1 MVCYNN
7 IGCVVIQLSTL
18 ILPKSFKGAET
29 SNTNFVVLL
38 GFENLLFWGNN
49 KNLELNFPL
58 SSICWNFQ
66 NRHDLYNKHQIG
78 LCPFV
83 QICTSLQS
91 KSKTTCIYKISNK
104 TAKTTRE
111 ETERKIGILITHIHH
126 PSAHIS
132 QYRYE
137 QQLHL
142 CIRRHSTFAS
152 KSHFV
157 VIFIANES
165 CWIK

>member
-58 SSICWNFQ
+58 SVEIF
-66 NRHDLYNKHQIG
+66 KIG
-78 LCPFV
+78 T
-83 QICTSLQS
+83 ICT
-91 KSKTTCIYKISNK
+91 TN
-104 TAKTTRE
+104 
-111 ETERKIGILITHIHH
+111 
-126 PSAHIS
+126 
-132 QYRYE
+132 
-137 QQLHL
+137 
-142 CIRRHSTFAS
+142 
-152 KSHFV
+152 
-157 VIFIANES
+157 
-165 CWIK
+165 IK